1 MTTVNLPGT
10 RVRAAF
16 NASTAAILG
25 YDNVPTESRGQ
36 AFYTSGFFS
45 FLRAIGEAYGAGNQR
60 IFLDPPVEKRKIVIA
75 ETPDEVPPFTFA
87 ALRGGGYHEAFHQK
101 WTRQGGLRPHEIEA
115 AFRALGGFR
124 LKHPRFQAQTV
135 SRTMNLFE
143 DVLIERAG
151 RAEYPGVIGGLEAL
165 SDFILIQEG
174 RITKPAAAAQ
184 VYIRELGFGYETE
197 RNTRRLDEI
206 RSDFPGIA
214 LMVERRFGNLIAD
227 LIAFDNSPVNIRRMH
242 DGASLTMALDFLS
255 AIEALVDDAASLPP
269 PRGGEGPAQK
279 SKGPGEPQKGEGEPQ
294 KGPGEPGDG
303 EPQKGESE
311 PGAEGEPGGAGA
323 GEEKPGEGEPADK
336 PGGGEPA
343 EDEPQKGEPG
353 KKRRPSDVGGRDMG
367 LNEVKTSN
375 DALSNGV
382 KEFKLTAP
390 KKWRPQSTSDDK
402 LVRAKPGAFAPDPE
416 YKAVAAPLRD
426 AFLRRFRAQ
435 TETDTEYGVR
445 RGAALS
451 SRNLVNTVAS
461 IRGGEDPTRAFD
473 RTDEVEDITVAAAIV
488 VDQSGSMSGHV
499 SGVASMAFVLMDTLS
514 KIGGKTMIVGFD
526 GDGDG
531 HSHSGVCHRT
541 HPVTYTL
548 FKSWDQP
555 AGTGARALATMKAS
569 GSTPTSDGIQ
579 IALDAL
585 RHRREKKKVIFVV
598 TDGAPN
604 SGQAP
609 VVQDQIRTTPYPI
622 VGVGIGNGGAQVK
635 ALFKHGAYGATPRD
649 LVADLIKILNR
660 VI

>member
-36 AFYTSGFFS
+36 AFFTTGFFS
-45 FLRAIGEAYGAGNQR
+45 YLRAVGEAYGTGNQR
-60 IFLDPPVEKRKIVIA
+60 IFLDPPVEERKIVIA

-87 ALRGGGYHEAFHQK
+87 ALRGGGYHEGFHQK

-115 AFRALGGFR
+115 TFRALGGFR

-165 SDFILIQEG
+165 SDFILMQEG

-197 RNTRRLDEI
+197 RNARRLDEI
-206 RSDFPGIA
+206 RTDFPSIA

-227 LIAFDNSPVNIRRMH
+227 LIAFDNSTANIRRMH

-294 KGPGEPGDG
+294 KGPGQPGEG

-311 PGAEGEPGGAGA
+311 GES
-323 GEEKPGEGEPADK
+323 EGEPADE
-336 PGGGEPA
+336 PGAGGSEPE
-343 EDEPQKGEPG
+343 EDGGQKVPG

-367 LNEVKTSN
+367 LDEVKTSN

-382 KEFKLTAP
+382 REFKIAAP

-451 SRNLVNTVAS
+451 TRNLVNTVAS

-473 RTDEVEDITVAAAIV
+473 KTDEVEDITVAAAIV

-514 KIGGKTMIVGFD
+514 KIGGKTMIVGF
-526 GDGDG
+526 DGDG

-585 RHRREKKKVIFVV
+585 RHRREKKKVIFVI

-604 SGQAP
+604 SGQVP
-609 VVQDQIRTTPYPI
+609 VVQDQVRTTPYPI

-649 LVADLIKILNR
+649 LVTDLIKILNR